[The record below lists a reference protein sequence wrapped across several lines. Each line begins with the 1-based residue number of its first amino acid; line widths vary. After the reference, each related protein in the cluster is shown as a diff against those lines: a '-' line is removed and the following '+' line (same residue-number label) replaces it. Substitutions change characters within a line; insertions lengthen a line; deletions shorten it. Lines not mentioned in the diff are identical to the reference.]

1 MIVREKVNSFVLV
14 KQHDHA
20 VISGQLVE
28 NWNEDIF
35 QGENK
40 REDVIYSVYQ
50 HDRGWIALDHTPF
63 WNDLYKK
70 PYSFIDF
77 PLVPKLV
84 HYKHGIDEVEREN
97 SYAAL
102 LCSLHF
108 CALLTA
114 NDDEYQWFLSHEEER
129 QENLKNQLKI
139 NPGCHEDLLASHFNL
154 LQFCD
159 HLSLY
164 LCMNKPGQQKSYRF
178 NNSDLLPCTNGN
190 KITACWLNT
199 KQLSITPFPFK
210 DEFEIKI
217 KYKEIMKQ
225 DIIKVG
231 LAKAYEEAVYQEYAV
246 RIMNSEK

>member
-1 MIVREKVNSFVLV
+1 MIVRDTLNSFVLV

-20 VISGQLVE
+20 IISGQLAE
-28 NWNEDIF
+28 NWSKDYF

-84 HYKHGIDEVEREN
+84 HYKHGIDEVEEVN
-97 SYAAL
+97 AYAAL

-108 CALLTA
+108 CALLSS
-114 NDDEYQWFLSHEEER
+114 NDKEYQWFISHEEER
-129 QENLKNQLKI
+129 QKKLKKQLKI
-139 NPGCHEDLLASHFNL
+139 NLEKRQESLISHLLL

-164 LCMNKPGQQKSYRF
+164 LCMNKPGLKKRYEF
-178 NNSDLLPCTNGN
+178 KGSDLLNSKNISAQWVNPRQVA
-190 KITACWLNT
+190 I
-199 KQLSITPFPFK
+199 SPFPFQQ
-210 DEFEIKI
+210 EFEIKI
-217 KYKEIMKQ
+217 KYKEIHKH
-225 DIIKVG
+225 DITKMG
-231 LAKAYEEAVYQEYAV
+231 LVKAYEVAEYD
-246 RIMNSEK
+246 EKQVKITNHKSR